1 MSAPARKPVLLR
13 LPSDLAATVRALS
26 LRSLRSE
33 SAIIEKC
40 LRRFLPVLRD
50 ELDADPTAFS
60 DLRKMPTDWARRE
73 RIDQVSNA
81 FRLHKQSL
89 SYIERTRQRLELIGG
104 AS

>member
-1 MSAPARKPVLLR
+1 MSAAKQVTVRIPPEVAE
-13 LPSDLAATVRALS
+13 AVRALS

-40 LRRFLPVLRD
+40 LRRFLPVLRA
-50 ELDADPTAFS
+50 ELDANCEAFA
-60 DLRKMPTDWARRE
+60 DLRKMPTDAARRE
-73 RIDQVSNA
+73 RIDLSGYRPAAPAQ
-81 FRLHKQSL
+81 RL